1 MRGKTNCGR
10 QLYMKHSEAIRANF
24 KAAQL
29 AIQTIDEETK
39 DLNSLPEELAQSIG
53 KKPKVS

>member
-1 MRGKTNCGR
+1 
-10 QLYMKHSEAIRANF
+10 MKYSEAIRANF

-39 DLNSLPEELAQSIG
+39 DLNSLLEELAQSIG